1 VQFLAANKIF
11 NGKQYLPESS
21 VLVIDSQNKLK
32 EIVSATAI
40 EKDKIQFYDG
50 IITPGFVNTHC
61 HLELSHLKNKIQKH
75 TGIPEFGKQIVTQR
89 MSGFTK
95 EQIYESANNADTE
108 MWNNGVVAVGD
119 ISNANESFKTKQNS
133 KIVYHTFVEIL
144 GLNPSNKD
152 AMFEFGQTIL
162 RGLNELGLKGSL
174 APHAPYST
182 SSELIGAVAK
192 YDRENNLPF
201 SIHNQE
207 TEEETK
213 FFFGKQNEFKNLY
226 DFLKLDISWFK
237 APDCSSLKSY
247 IEAIKDQ
254 KAILVHNTFSDPE
267 DIHLAAE
274 KNCFFCFCPNANL
287 YIENKLPDYDLFQDH
302 INKLCIGTDSL
313 ASNGC
318 LDLISEANIILS
330 HSKIF
335 TLENVLQ
342 MLTYNGAKAL
352 ALNDNFGQLLP
363 GKNTGLN
370 LVELKND
377 QLNFIKKLT

>member
-1 VQFLAANKIF
+1 MQFLKANKIF

-50 IITPGFVNTHC
+50 IITPGFVNAHC

-75 TGIPEFGKQIVTQR
+75 TGIPEFGKQIISQR
-89 MSGFTK
+89 MGGFTK
-95 EQIYESANNADTE
+95 ENVYECANNADTE
-108 MWNNGVVAVGD
+108 MWNNGIVAVGD
-119 ISNANESFKTKQNS
+119 ISNASESFKTKQNS

-162 RGLNELGLKGSL
+162 RSLNELGLKGSL

-182 SSELIGAVAK
+182 SLELIEIIAK
-192 YDRENNLPF
+192 YDKQNNLPF

-237 APDCSSLKSY
+237 APGCSSLMSY
-247 IEAIKDQ
+247 IDTINDQ
-254 KAILVHNTFSDPE
+254 TAILVHNTFSNQS
-267 DIHLAAE
+267 DIKLAAE

-302 INKLCIGTDSL
+302 ISKLCIGTDSL

-330 HSKIF
+330 HSKVF

-342 MLTYNGAKAL
+342 MLTYNGAEAL

-370 LVELKND
+370 LVDLKND

>member
-1 VQFLAANKIF
+1 MQFLAANKIF